1 MRGGL
6 SDILT
11 EEGAQEF
18 LRLCPQAEY
27 VNIPGAAHMVAGDRN
42 DVFGAAV
49 VEFLLRHV
57 PIGGRAPSDRS
68 PVHHLP
74 PGDHRLTDVP

>member
-1 MRGGL
+1 M

-11 EEGAQEF
+11 EEGAAEF
-18 LRLCPQAEY
+18 LELCPGAEY

-42 DVFGAAV
+42 DVFGEAV

-57 PIGGRAPSDRS
+57 PVDGRRPTPRRTSASR
-68 PVHHLP
+68 
-74 PGDHRLTDVP
+74 

>member
-1 MRGGL
+1 VRGGL

-18 LRLCPQAEY
+18 LRLCPGAEY
-27 VNIPGAAHMVAGDRN
+27 ANIPGAAHMVAGDRN
-42 DVFGAAV
+42 DVFGEAV
-49 VEFLLRHV
+49 VDFLLRHV
-57 PIGGRAPSDRS
+57 PVDRHDR
-68 PVHHLP
+68 PATPAVHHLP